1 MSKKSKIKKFLPY
14 IILHIILL
22 IYSFC
27 TVFAKIASGQDFLS
41 LGFFMFYGLELA
53 ILVIYALLW
62 QQVLKSIP
70 LTVAFCNKA
79 ITIIWGMVWG
89 ALIFNETINPFMV
102 IGAIIV
108 LVGIILVVTS
118 HE

>member
-1 MSKKSKIKKFLPY
+1 M
-14 IILHIILL
+14 
-22 IYSFC
+22 
-27 TVFAKIASGQDFLS
+27 ASGQDSFS
-41 LGFFMFYGLELA
+41 IGFFMFYGLELA

-62 QQVLKSIP
+62 QQVLKFIP

-89 ALIFNETINPFMV
+89 ALIFNETITPFMV
-102 IGAIIV
+102 IGSVIV
-108 LVGIILVVTS
+108 LIGIILVVTE